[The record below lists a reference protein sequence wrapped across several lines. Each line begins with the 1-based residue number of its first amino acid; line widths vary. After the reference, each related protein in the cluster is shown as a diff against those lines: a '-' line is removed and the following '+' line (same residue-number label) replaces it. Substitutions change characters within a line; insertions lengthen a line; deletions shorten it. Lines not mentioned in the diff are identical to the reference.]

1 MTTAKIR
8 PATVLDAEVIAE
20 LHARAWRATYGGAV
34 DADRLD
40 ERLADYPR
48 TWRELLADDG
58 GGAATWLA
66 HRDGAAVGFLR
77 ASAVG
82 GGEVRSLRLESM
94 YLDVDEQG
102 SGTADN
108 LMTMALGDAPAFLW
122 VWRDQERAR
131 AFYRR
136 HGFVEDGE
144 TGSFETLPTVRM
156 VR

>member
-8 PATVLDAEVIAE
+8 PATVLDAEALAE
-20 LHARAWRATYGGAV
+20 LHARVWRATYADSV
-34 DADRLD
+34 DAAWLD
-40 ERLADYPR
+40 ARLARYPEM
-48 TWRELLADDG
+48 WAELLAEDE
-58 GGAATWLA
+58 AAPTWLA
-66 HRDGAAVGFLR
+66 HRDGRAVGFAR
-77 ASAVG
+77 ATAVG
-82 GGEVRSLRLESM
+82 AGHVRPLELESI

-108 LMTMALGDAPAFLW
+108 LMQMALGDAPASLW
-122 VWRDQERAR
+122 VWDGQARAR

-144 TGSFETLPTVRM
+144 TGAFGPLPTVRM